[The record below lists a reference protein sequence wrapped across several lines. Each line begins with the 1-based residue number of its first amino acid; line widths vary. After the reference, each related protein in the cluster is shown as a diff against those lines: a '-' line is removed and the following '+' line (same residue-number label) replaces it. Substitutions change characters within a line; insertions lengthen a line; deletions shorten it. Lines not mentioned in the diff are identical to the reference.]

1 MAHESAK
8 RFDRFKEDKFI
19 EALSPQVYLSVRTPA
34 WITTRHGPYGYP
46 IDWTI
51 FNYDHLL
58 IQKILPTNWVSKLVE
73 EIYLNPRFSHSL
85 YNIHP
90 KRGVNDRDPTL
101 NDGLPSRI
109 MNGSLI
115 LKKNIE
121 YFTKDGV
128 VFEDEG
134 GKATKVNTVVLGTG
148 YRWEFPFLQ
157 PEDFTAEGNKI
168 HLYKCVFPPHLP
180 KPTLGIIGFIV
191 PLGPGVPCIEMQCRW
206 ASRVFSGKCKLP
218 SQSAMVQDID
228 KQCRENVKRF
238 GELDTTYLHVDFIP
252 YLDDLA
258 SKIGVKPNLLKLFFT
273 DFWLFVAC
281 TFKVFVPYRYRLVG
295 PHKWNGAR
303 NAILSAGQR
312 MRAPLQ
318 GKKALET
325 DTTSNSTKIC
335 VLLGFIIF
343 AWYWKIPPGS
353 LVVDDTGRKA
363 SETMILLEF
372 VIYDVCPYQAYQM
385 TSDSSFKYLL

>member
-19 EALSPQVYLSVRTPA
+19 EALSPQVVVVKNTVLEASEIFIIVAISGKNVYLSVRTPA

-343 AWYWKIPPGS
+343 AWFP
-353 LVVDDTGRKA
+353 L
-363 SETMILLEF
+363 
-372 VIYDVCPYQAYQM
+372 
-385 TSDSSFKYLL
+385 